1 MKTDK
6 YNEFVQI
13 LNRKLKI
20 EKNKKII
27 FLCVGSNKIIGDSFG
42 PEVGSKL
49 SEKFMYNENIQNK
62 NIKIVGNM
70 LNPICRKNLKNTINI
85 VNKIQ
90 DRYLI
95 LIDSAVSQ
103 NECIGNIFVNNG
115 NIIFGNSLGSGIYA
129 IGDISIKAG
138 VCNDQNNAKRN
149 FHQLQNVSKGL
160 INELSDI
167 VSKGIYDVLKN

>member
-103 NECIGNIFVNNG
+103 N
-115 NIIFGNSLGSGIYA
+115 IIFGNSLGSGIYA